1 MDFAAQEEGHE
12 IGIAERMCILP
23 MRIRER
29 LGRDKDKRNVL
40 VTRRID
46 IR

>member
-29 LGRDKDKRNVL
+29 LD
-40 VTRRID
+40 VTR
-46 IR
+46 IRGTYWLHDE